1 MAVAK
6 SSAEPEPNPVEM
18 LFHCLF
24 RHVLGTFIRSL
35 QPFRDWLHLCRGE
48 HSYIK
53 WWVGR
58 DSNPQSTNY
67 EFAALTN
74 LATDPNTIL
83 QLDEGHFQSSPVLAM
98 HRKCHSL

>member
-1 MAVAK
+1 MKDTLKLAVTK

-53 WWVGR
+53 ETLLAPPE
-58 DSNPQSTNY
+58 SNWNLKNY
-67 EFAALTN
+67 EFSALP
-74 LATDPNTIL
+74 L
-83 QLDEGHFQSSPVLAM
+83 
-98 HRKCHSL
+98 C

>member
-1 MAVAK
+1 MKDTLKLAVAK

-18 LFHCLF
+18 LFHCLS

-74 LATDPNTIL
+74 LATDPKLNL
-83 QLDEGHFQSSPVLAM
+83 S
-98 HRKCHSL
+98 